1 MFRCCAGVSK
11 QGPSQDSESKTKHLS
26 CPRCRRLLIV
36 PNVDTF
42 RCHCSLIFR
51 VSGTAEG
58 TMQLC
63 FSLSD
68 QEAHGQ
74 GHGLPRKLVERM
86 PVTTVTVDHSVED
99 EPKPGDAEPGR
110 DQPAPHTSI
119 DDDQRTC
126 RICLSSYKVGDSVR
140 VLPCFHRFHVDE
152 IDDWLDRNTSCP
164 LCHLDISKALTGS
177 SAVAFVSVME
187 GNPVPVIERSRR

>member
-1 MFRCCAGVSK
+1 MFRCCTRAPKQVSN
-11 QGPSQDSESKTKHLS
+11 QDSDVETKHLS

-42 RCHCSLIFR
+42 RCHCSLIFNR

-58 TMQLC
+58 TTQLC

-86 PVTTVTVDHSVED
+86 PVTTITVEASAKD
-99 EPKPGDAEPGR
+99 EPKPADPESGR
-110 DQPAPHTSI
+110 DDPATHAST
-119 DDDQRTC
+119 DDDATTC
-126 RICLSSYKVGDSVR
+126 RICLSGYKAGDSVR

-164 LCHLDISKALTGS
+164 LCHLDISKALTG
-177 SAVAFVSVME
+177 
-187 GNPVPVIERSRR
+187 